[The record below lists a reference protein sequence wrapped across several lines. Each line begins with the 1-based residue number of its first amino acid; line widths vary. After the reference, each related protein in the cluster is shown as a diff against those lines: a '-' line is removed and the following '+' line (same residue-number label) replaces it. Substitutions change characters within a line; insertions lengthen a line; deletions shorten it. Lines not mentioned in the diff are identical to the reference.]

1 MNMFLK
7 QFFHFYFPA
16 DSRVPKKIAVCFLKV
31 LLIGILLSEGIRDAA
46 QQPPHSGTF
55 TVVPL
60 GVEGGL
66 DESNL
71 SAYML
76 AVKGTSDY
84 VCLDAGTLYDGIQK
98 AVDAGIFQ
106 QPVKTVLR
114 DDIKGY
120 LISHAHLDHVSGL
133 ILNSPEDTAKNI
145 YGLPYCLNILQSNYF
160 TWKTWAN
167 FTDAGDTPRLNKYH
181 YVVMKEGIEIP
192 LAGTKMFASAY
203 PLSHGNPYQSTAFL
217 VRYNQSYLL
226 YLGDTGADA
235 VEKSDKLHLLWQRI
249 VPLIRSGALKGIF
262 IEVSFPD
269 TQPVSLLFGHLT
281 PHLLFRELTEL
292 AALSGLSN
300 LKNIPVVI
308 THLKPSGNNVPI
320 IKSEL
325 KKNNGLSLNLVFPE
339 QGEKLFF

>member
-1 MNMFLK
+1 MFLY
-7 QFFHFYFPA
+7 QFILYSFAPFFKA
-16 DSRVPKKIAVCFLKV
+16 PKKSASIFYKG
-31 LLIGILLSEGIRDAA
+31 LLIGILLAKGIWAPA
-46 QQPPHSGTF
+46 QQLSHTGTF
-55 TVVPL
+55 AVVPL

-71 SAYML
+71 SAYMV
-76 AVKGTSDY
+76 AVNGTSDY

-98 AVDAGIFQ
+98 AVDAGIFR
-106 QPVKTVLR
+106 QPVTTVLR
-114 DDIKGY
+114 DAIKGY

-145 YGLPYCLNILQSNYF
+145 YGLPFCLNILQNNYF
-160 TWKTWAN
+160 TWKSWAN

-181 YVVMKEGIEIP
+181 YVVMKEGREIP
-192 LAGTKMFASAY
+192 LSGTNMFASAY

-217 VRYNQSYLL
+217 VRYNQAYLL

-235 VEKSDKLHLLWQRI
+235 IEKSDKLHLLWKRI
-249 VPLIRSGALKGIF
+249 VPLIRTGALKGIF

-281 PHLLFRELTEL
+281 PHLLFNELTEL
-292 AALSGLSN
+292 ADLSGLSN
-300 LKNIPVVI
+300 LKDIPVVI
-308 THLKPSGNNVPI
+308 THLKPSGNNVPL

-325 KKNNGLSLNLVFPE
+325 KNNNRLHLNLIFPM
-339 QGEKLFF
+339 QGAKLFF